1 MQKRLSD
8 PAAYRSRSAFKLL
21 EIDERHQFLT
31 EKDVNVVVDL
41 GAAPG
46 GWSQVVAGK
55 FGWNPTVPQI
65 SHSSKGVAE
74 KKGSKS
80 EDLESLWSDFTP
92 PPPVKEPKRKR
103 KSTNPTLGEFDP
115 LNIDKLDLS
124 PHSRQMGRGTII
136 SVDLL
141 NILPI
146 PGVQTI
152 IGDFLEEGTEQVIRG
167 LLFNANNR
175 QAKAD
180 VILSDMAANTSGNDA
195 HDSQSS
201 LEICEAVFDFATR
214 NLRAADSVGRRKGGV
229 LL

>member
-21 EIDERHQFLT
+21 EIDERHKFLT
-31 EKDVNVVVDL
+31 EKDVNIVIDL

-65 SHSSKGVAE
+65 SHSSRSVAE
-74 KKGSKS
+74 EKGLES
-80 EDLESLWSDFTP
+80 ESLWSDSAP
-92 PPPVKEPKRKR
+92 APLVKGPKGKGKDTTR
-103 KSTNPTLGEFDP
+103 PILDEFDP
-115 LNIDKLDLS
+115 LNIDDVDLS
-124 PHSRQMGRGTII
+124 PHKGRGTII

-146 PGVQTI
+146 PGVQTVM
-152 IGDFLEEGTEQVIRG
+152 GDFLAEGTAQVIRG

-201 LEICEAVFDFATR
+201 LEICEAVFDFAR
-214 NLRAADSVGRRKGGV
+214 WNLRTADSVGRRKGGV

>member
-21 EIDERHQFLT
+21 EIDERYQFLT
-31 EKDVNVVVDL
+31 EKDVNVIVDL

-65 SHSSKGVAE
+65 PHSARGVAAE
-74 KKGSKS
+74 KDSKS
-80 EDLESLWSDFTP
+80 EDSEILWSDSTLP
-92 PPPVKEPKRKR
+92 LVKEPKRQK
-103 KSTNPTLGEFDP
+103 KGINTTLDKFDP
-115 LNIDKLDLS
+115 LNIDNLDLGPCS
-124 PHSRQMGRGTII
+124 GPMGRGTVIA
-136 SVDLL
+136 VDLL

-146 PGVQTI
+146 PGVQTVM
-152 IGDFLEEGTEQVIRG
+152 GDFLREGTEQVIRG
-167 LLFNANNR
+167 LLFKANSG

-180 VILSDMAANTSGNDA
+180 VILSDMAANTSGNDT

-214 NLRAADSVGRRKGGV
+214 NLRTADSIGRRRGGV